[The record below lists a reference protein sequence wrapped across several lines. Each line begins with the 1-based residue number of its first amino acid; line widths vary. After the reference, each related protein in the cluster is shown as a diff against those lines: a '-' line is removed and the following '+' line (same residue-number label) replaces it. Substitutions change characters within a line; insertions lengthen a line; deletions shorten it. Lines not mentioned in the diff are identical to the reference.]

1 MPNQD
6 NSQQYRPYTLDQAG
20 VHKVILNND
29 ELIDELMLT
38 LQGQIVDT
46 ITNEIKII
54 GKPMVSEQTL
64 SWMIGRLL
72 PYTSKIF
79 ILSFLKN
86 EDIRQMK
93 YEFGSDVIG
102 DLMFP
107 EKIEVSRK
115 DRDYIKGLMIHT
127 FGATIHKAENG
138 ETLTKLMAQHS
149 ITEQI
154 LHEHNRKKSGMGSL
168 FPDMFGRN
176 RNNNNDGGNN

>member
-1 MPNQD
+1 MANEQLNNQP
-6 NSQQYRPYTLDQAG
+6 YRPFVLDQAG
-20 VHKVILNND
+20 IHKVILNND

-38 LQGQIVDT
+38 LQGQIIDT
-46 ITNEIKII
+46 ITNEIKQI
-54 GKPMVSEQTL
+54 GKPMVAEKTL
-64 SWMIGRLL
+64 SWMVGRLL

-79 ILSFLKN
+79 ILSFLKD
-86 EDIRQMK
+86 EVIRQMK
-93 YEFGSDVIG
+93 YEFATDVIG

-107 EKIEVSRK
+107 EDIGVERK

-154 LHEHNRKKSGMGSL
+154 LHEQNRKKSGISSLVPDLFKGNRGS
-168 FPDMFGRN
+168 
-176 RNNNNDGGNN
+176 GGNE